1 MHVRFR
7 HEVTAPMGCAVSSHL
22 LEHSGRMQAAF
33 VVVRCPLTPY
43 DSDPWKSSRARPT
56 AWDGITPMWPAY
68 EPVATSLQE

>member
-1 MHVRFR
+1 MHVRSQRESIRGFIA
-7 HEVTAPMGCAVSSHL
+7 T
-22 LEHSGRMQAAF
+22 SGRMQAAF

-43 DSDPWKSSRARPT
+43 DSDPWKSSRAHPT